1 MTAPVLDLRRA
12 TFGYDGVP
20 VVHEV
25 TLTIQAGEVVAV
37 LGPNGSGKSTLVK
50 GLLGLADHIGGQ
62 AQAFGQSL
70 DAAANRGRIGY
81 VPQRH
86 TLATSVRATVSEI
99 VAIGRLRFRTWWRP
113 WARDSARDRQEIAR
127 ALDLVGLGD
136 RAGSDVG
143 HLSGGQQ
150 RRVLIARALAS
161 APELLVMDEPTAGVD
176 QANQQVLAA
185 VLARL
190 ADTGTTM
197 LVVTHEIAALADVV
211 TRVVA
216 VSDGVVA
223 FDGTPEAYA
232 VAGHHDLHAH
242 HDHSAPG
249 RTTIGLDEPALPGA
263 RRHA

>member
-1 MTAPVLDLRRA
+1 MVRA
-12 TFGYDGVP
+12 SRLSSRGYWAWP
-20 VVHEV
+20 
-25 TLTIQAGEVVAV
+25 TTSAAR
-37 LGPNGSGKSTLVK
+37 PRPSGNPWTR
-50 GLLGLADHIGGQ
+50 
-62 AQAFGQSL
+62 
-70 DAAANRGRIGY
+70 AANRGRIGY

-223 FDGTPEAYA
+223 FDGTPRGVCRCRTPRSARSPRPLGTRTNDDRSGRA
-232 VAGHHDLHAH
+232 RLARSPPPCLRSLTTPSCAMRSSR
-242 HDHSAPG
+242 HS
-249 RTTIGLDEPALPGA
+249 
-263 RRHA
+263 